1 MTIQEMH
8 IRYKLGLDKVDS
20 FQLPNMLPEEIDLIL
35 NINIE
40 QFVRTRYGLN
50 NVYREGFEGIEKRRA
65 DLRSLVVTTYITD
78 NITEVY
84 KGLYTRQLPD
94 NFWFML
100 REQIGLSGTFCG
112 KEFGNPNDVT
122 SFRSVGVNP
131 TKLDEIQERL
141 DDPFS
146 RPNKAKVL
154 STIENNQY
162 TVYTD
167 GSAVG
172 LITLSYLKK
181 PATVDLDNGV
191 DCDLPE
197 HTHQEIIEQAVSWT
211 LESIESGRFQTQMVE
226 VNKTE

>member
-8 IRYKLGLDKVDS
+8 IRFKLGLDKVDS
-20 FQLPNMLPEEIDLIL
+20 FQLPNMLTEEIDLIL

-65 DLRSLVVTTYITD
+65 DLRSLVVTNYITTGI
-78 NITEVY
+78 NKVY
-84 KGLYTRQLPD
+84 TGLYTYQLPD

-100 REQIGLSGTFCG
+100 REQIGLTGTFCG
-112 KEFGNPNDVT
+112 KQVGNPNDVT
-122 SFRSVGVNP
+122 SFKSVGVNP

-146 RPNKAKVL
+146 RPTKSKVL
-154 STIENNQY
+154 STIENNLY

-167 GSAVG
+167 GSDVG
-172 LITLSYLKK
+172 LITMSYLKR
-181 PATVDLDNGV
+181 PATVSLEDNI
-191 DCDLPE
+191 DCDLAE
-197 HTHQEIIEQAVSWT
+197 HTHQEIVEQAVSWT
-211 LESIESGRFQTQMVE
+211 LESIESGRFQTQITQ